1 MEIEVIDK
9 RDNALLQRTEV
20 HFKVLHKAE
29 ATPSRDHL
37 RTELAKHLKASK
49 EVVVVDHAASTF
61 GRFETIGYAKVYRSK
76 DEALSIE
83 RAHILVRNQ
92 LKEPEVK
99 EGKAAEK
106 APKPEKPPRGE
117 KPAKPEPP
125 KAETK
130 ATEPAPKETKA
141 PEKKAEKKEAKP
153 AGEKKEE
160 KPAKAE
166 PTKKKEK

>member
-9 RDNALLQRTEV
+9 RDNALLQRMEV
-20 HFKVLHKAE
+20 RFKVLHKAE

-49 EVVVVDHAASTF
+49 EAVVVDHAASTF

-76 DEALSIE
+76 EEALSIE

-106 APKPEKPPRGE
+106 APKPEKPPKAE
-117 KPAKPEPP
+117 KPAKAEPA

-130 ATEPAPKETKA
+130 EAEPAAKA

-166 PTKKKEK
+166 PAKKKEK